1 MRRASCRAEEMLI
14 RDESLLSKK
23 NGLFQKLT
31 ETTNSAIFVLRE
43 KFLYVNPAAV
53 AITGY
58 SEEELL
64 AMPGWEAIIHAD
76 YQQLLKDRASARL
89 AGKSV
94 PQRDEVCII
103 TRDGE
108 TRWLDYT
115 ANVIEHNGA
124 AAILGTAID
133 ITAKR
138 NAESRLRLSEEKY
151 SKTFQSS
158 PAIVCMSS
166 PEEGVM
172 IEANLAFERTFGF
185 TRDQIINHSSRELGI
200 WPNWNDRRILLQ
212 QIREQGSI
220 HELEL
225 RFFNSAGKPIYL
237 LGSVDLIHIDG
248 CSRLLMVAQDI
259 TTRIQDEQ
267 LRQQQMKQLQTF
279 HRGMQE
285 LATNAA
291 IGEGRIAEAMNE
303 VSRVTRDLLNVWRV
317 SIWRV
322 DESAMTFNCEGI
334 YPQPE
339 DVGHADEWK
348 LPIGDLCEYQHSLGK
363 QLIQSM
369 GQDDNSEITRLFL
382 PYLKAFKI
390 SSGLCVVVHIG
401 GEPIGLMMLECIDS
415 SRTWSLEERGF
426 VVSIAEVAALA
437 WDQYQRVEAENMH
450 NQERRLAELTLNSI
464 GDGVIRTDN
473 SGFVVYMNQIASE
486 ILGVGSE
493 HALGQPV
500 TGLVRLLDEISNAS
514 ADSIIDDA
522 LVLREPGKQ
531 TKHIVRL
538 LGREQ
543 IYEIKLS
550 PIASPDDGVS
560 GIVIVL
566 HDITELRVMAKQL
579 SYQVTHDDLT
589 GLINRRSFEESL
601 TVILDQV
608 HTQKRKHVLCYIDLD
623 RFKYINDAGG
633 HLAGDEL
640 LRQISVLMQRYVTAT
655 DILARLGSD
664 EFVIIYEDCTLHSAI
679 EEAKELQD
687 AIRNFVF
694 RWQGKSY
701 YIGASMGIVRLGK
714 DIGTLRDV
722 MTAADAACYAAKGSG
737 RDRIHVFTRND
748 IESSQR
754 QDEVKW
760 LEHIRDSITQ
770 QHFVLYYQTIEAI
783 SDRVKSHGRHC
794 ELLLR
799 MHSNDGDLVLP
810 QDFILVAER
819 YNLMPMLDRW
829 VVSKALSVIANDA
842 ITSEMKMDEFSINL
856 SGQSIGDD
864 RFLEYVIDQIRQSG
878 VDPRKLCFEVTETA
892 AIANMDSASKFLTKL
907 RKLGC
912 KFALDDFGRGL
923 SSFSYLKNLTVDYL
937 KIDGSFIRDLNYDS
951 TDWAM
956 VEAINQVG
964 HAMNIPTV
972 AEYVSDYDILS
983 AVKKLGIDFAQGLH
997 ISVPCPVPGS
1007 VGIITE
1013 TKSPPVIARSS
1024 QNK

>member
-1 MRRASCRAEEMLI
+1 MHWASCRAEEMLI
-14 RDESLLSKK
+14 RDESLLLKK
-23 NGLFQKLT
+23 NELFQKLT
-31 ETTNSAIFVLRE
+31 ETTSSAIFVLRD

-64 AMPGWEAIIHAD
+64 AMPGWEAIIHPD
-76 YQQLLKDRASARL
+76 YQQSLKDRVSARL
-89 AGKSV
+89 AGENV
-94 PQRDEVCII
+94 PQRDEICII
-103 TRDGE
+103 TRDGDNK
-108 TRWLDYT
+108 WLDYT
-115 ANVIEHNGA
+115 ANVIDHNGE

-133 ITAKR
+133 ITGKR
-138 NAESRLRLSEEKY
+138 NAETRLRLSEEKF
-151 SKTFQSS
+151 SKTFHQ
-158 PAIVCMSS
+158 
-166 PEEGVM
+166 
-172 IEANLAFERTFGF
+172 ERT
-185 TRDQIINHSSRELGI
+185 
-200 WPNWNDRRILLQ
+200 
-212 QIREQGSI
+212 
-220 HELEL
+220 
-225 RFFNSAGKPIYL
+225 
-237 LGSVDLIHIDG
+237 
-248 CSRLLMVAQDI
+248 
-259 TTRIQDEQ
+259 
-267 LRQQQMKQLQTF
+267 
-279 HRGMQE
+279 
-285 LATNAA
+285 
-291 IGEGRIAEAMNE
+291 
-303 VSRVTRDLLNVWRV
+303 
-317 SIWRV
+317 
-322 DESAMTFNCEGI
+322 
-334 YPQPE
+334 
-339 DVGHADEWK
+339 
-348 LPIGDLCEYQHSLGK
+348 
-363 QLIQSM
+363 
-369 GQDDNSEITRLFL
+369 
-382 PYLKAFKI
+382 
-390 SSGLCVVVHIG
+390 
-401 GEPIGLMMLECIDS
+401 
-415 SRTWSLEERGF
+415 
-426 VVSIAEVAALA
+426 
-437 WDQYQRVEAENMH
+437 
-450 NQERRLAELTLNSI
+450 LAELTLNSI

-473 SGFVVYMNQIASE
+473 TGSVVYINQIASE
-486 ILGVGSE
+486 ILGVE
-493 HALGQPV
+493 PEYAPGQPV
-500 TGLVRLLDEISNAS
+500 TGLVRLLDEITNAS
-514 ADSIIDDA
+514 ANSIINDA
-522 LVLREPGKQ
+522 LVSPESYEQKR
-531 TKHIVRL
+531 HIVRL

-550 PIASPDDGVS
+550 PIVSPDDGVS

-589 GLINRRSFEESL
+589 GLTNRRSFEESL

-664 EFVIIYEDCTLHSAI
+664 EFVIIYEDCTLNSAI
-679 EEAKELQD
+679 EEAKELLD

-714 DIGTLRDV
+714 ELGTLRDV
-722 MTAADAACYAAKGSG
+722 MSAADAACYAAKGDG

-748 IESSQR
+748 IESIQQ

-770 QHFVLYYQTIEAI
+770 QHFVLYYQSIEAI

-864 RFLEYVIDQIRQSG
+864 RFLEYVINEIRKSG

-892 AIANMDSASKFLTKL
+892 AIANMDSASKFLKKL

-997 ISVPCPVPGS
+997 ISVPCPVPGT
-1007 VGIITE
+1007 VGIITDTE
-1013 TKSPPVIARSS
+1013 SPSAVARSS